1 MNAGTTAVGFSVYDV
16 ITNAWTARSVTG
28 LPTAWGTDAQLVST
42 GSMGTGPNIRRSLV
56 TSSTSTVITDTTG
69 EFTTDQYKNYQ
80 LRILSGTG
88 AGQVRAI
95 SANTANTIT
104 VYDAFT
110 VTPDETSLYTI
121 ELGFSVGIASAG
133 AASTLTDS
141 TKVWQTNAWANYQIR
156 IIRGTG
162 AGQIRTIASNTG
174 TVITTSAAWTTNPDT
189 TSVYRIEGNDDF
201 FYLLGNNAVTLYRYS
216 ISGNT
221 WSTLAPTAAR
231 AGAPGAG
238 LTGDWI
244 DGVPEW
250 NEDTSPNHYLTT
262 VKKQNGRYIYSF
274 RGAGGNLLDIYD
286 IAANTWVSNILYG
299 NQMETFTTGSSS
311 VDMDGKIFI
320 NKEATGRIY
329 QFVIEDNEILPLMA
343 NLHPQGAAVTGDK
356 MFILPYFDGPT
367 EIQFLYTLLHTR
379 AEMLRVLLF

>member
-1 MNAGTTAVGFSVYDV
+1 
-16 ITNAWTARSVTG
+16 
-28 LPTAWGTDAQLVST
+28 
-42 GSMGTGPNIRRSLV
+42 MGTGPNVRRALV
-56 TSSTSTVITDTTG
+56 TSSTNTVVTDSTGT
-69 EFTTDQYKNYQ
+69 FTTDQYKNYQ

-110 VTPDETSLYTI
+110 VTPDATSLYTI

-141 TKVWQTNAWANYQIR
+141 TKAWQTNAWANYQIR

-162 AGQIRTIASNTG
+162 AGQIRNIASNTA
-174 TVITTSAAWTTNPDT
+174 TVITTSSAWTTAPDT
-189 TSVYRIEGNDDF
+189 SSVYRIEGNDDY
-201 FYLLGNNAVTLYRYS
+201 FYLLGNNNVAMYRYS
-216 ISGNT
+216 ISGNS

-231 AGAPGAG
+231 AAAPGAG
-238 LTGDWI
+238 LTGDWV

-250 NEDTSPNHYLTT
+250 IADTSPAHYLTT

-274 RGAGGNLLDIYD
+274 RGAGGNILDVYD
-286 IAANTWVSNILYG
+286 IAANTWISNVLYG

-329 QFVIEDNEILPLMA
+329 QFIVEDNEMLPLVA
-343 NLHPQGAAVTGDK
+343 NLHPQGAAVVGDK

-367 EIQFLYTLLHTR
+367 EIQFLYTLLNTR

>member
-42 GSMGTGPNIRRSLV
+42 GSMGTGPGIRTAQV
-56 TSSTSTVITDTTG
+56 TSSTTTVVTDSTG
-69 EFTTDQYKNYQ
+69 AFTTDQYKNYQ

-110 VTPDETSLYTI
+110 VAPDATSLYTI
-121 ELGFSVGIASAG
+121 ELGFSVGLASAG

-141 TKVWQTNAWANYQIR
+141 TKTWATNAFANNQIR

-174 TVITTSAAWTTNPDT
+174 TVITTSSAWTTTPDT

-201 FYLLGNNAVTLYRYS
+201 FYLLGNNNVAMYRYS
-216 ISGNT
+216 ISGNAWT
-221 WSTLAPTAAR
+221 TLAPTAAR
-231 AGAPGAG
+231 AGAP
-238 LTGDWI
+238 
-244 DGVPEW
+244 
-250 NEDTSPNHYLTT
+250 
-262 VKKQNGRYIYSF
+262 
-274 RGAGGNLLDIYD
+274 
-286 IAANTWVSNILYG
+286 
-299 NQMETFTTGSSS
+299 
-311 VDMDGKIFI
+311 
-320 NKEATGRIY
+320 
-329 QFVIEDNEILPLMA
+329 
-343 NLHPQGAAVTGDK
+343 
-356 MFILPYFDGPT
+356 
-367 EIQFLYTLLHTR
+367 
-379 AEMLRVLLF
+379 